1 MKYCGDVVWYL
12 LIGLILF
19 FMGVVYQW
27 YFDQHPESPFA
38 IVDTT
43 LDDAKDNVAETLH
56 LLGLKK
62 PGHYHRTA
70 LGKADQ
76 FVDRSAAQ
84 PGLTLLT
91 TVGSD
96 GRLEAK
102 VVELDGGVVQHWN
115 LDWFETWPD
124 AEHVP
129 DAFMP
134 KQTPGTNIHGA
145 AVMDNGDLVFNFEYQ
160 GLVRMNACGEV
171 VWRLPYLTHHSVFV
185 DEASGYLWVSGK
197 RFHEE
202 AVARLPSHRPPF
214 AEPTVLEISPD
225 GDILQEISVI
235 EVLDKN
241 DMEGLL
247 QLKDFGKIVKE
258 KGTTTGDT
266 LHLNDV
272 EVFPSH
278 LPAGQFKPGDIM
290 ISLRNIHTVLVFD
303 PESLDIVFIKTGD
316 VIGQHDPDFID
327 GKTISVFD
335 NHVTN
340 EADALQQSRVVMLE
354 APEGN
359 AEVYFE
365 GTESQPFYTEVM
377 GKQQWLENGNLLLT
391 EATKGRA
398 LEVDAEGKIVWQ
410 FVNLV
415 EEEGWVGELSEAQRL
430 PTSFDDRFFEQ
441 QRRICSFST

>member
-1 MKYCGDVVWYL
+1 MKYCVDIIWYL
-12 LIGLILF
+12 LIGVILF
-19 FMGVVYQW
+19 FMGATYQW
-27 YFDQHPESPFA
+27 YFNQHPESPLS
-38 IVDTT
+38 IVDPT
-43 LDDAKDNVAETLH
+43 LDNAKDNVAETLH

-70 LGKADQ
+70 LSEADQ

-91 TVGSD
+91 AVGSD

-102 VVELDGGVVQHWN
+102 VVELDGGVVQHWD

-129 DAFMP
+129 DIFVP

-145 AVMDNGDLVFNFEYQ
+145 AVMGNGDLVFNFEYQ
-160 GLVRMNACGEV
+160 GLVRKDVCGEV
-171 VWRLPYLTHHSVFV
+171 VWRLPYQTHHSVFV
-185 DEASGYLWVSGK
+185 DEESGHLWVSGK

-202 AVARLPSHRPPF
+202 ATARLPNHRPPF
-214 AEPTVLEISPD
+214 AEPTVLEISPN
-225 GDILQEISVI
+225 GVILREISVFEI
-235 EVLDKN
+235 LNDN

-247 QLKDFGKIVKE
+247 QLKDFSEIIDE
-258 KGTTTGDT
+258 EGTTTGDT

-278 LPAGQFKPGDIM
+278 LPAGHFKPRDVM

-303 PESLDIVFIKTGD
+303 PESLEITFVKTGD

-327 GKTISVFD
+327 GNTIAVFD
-335 NHVTN
+335 NHVTSDS
-340 EADALQQSRVVMLE
+340 DALQQSRIVMLQ
-354 APEGN
+354 APEGE
-359 AEVYFE
+359 AEVYYE
-365 GTESQPFYTEVM
+365 GTESRPFYTEIM

-391 EATKGRA
+391 ESTKGRA
-398 LEVDAEGKIVWQ
+398 FEVDAQGKIVWQ
-410 FVNLV
+410 LVNFVD
-415 EEEGWVGELSEAQRL
+415 EEDWVGELSEAQRL
-430 PTSFDDRFFEQ
+430 PASFDPHFFEQ
-441 QRRICSFST
+441 QRKSCSVSS

>member
-1 MKYCGDVVWYL
+1 MKYCIDIIWYL
-12 LIGLILF
+12 IGGLILF
-19 FMGVVYQW
+19 SMGAIYQW
-27 YFDQHPESPFA
+27 YFNQHPDSPFA
-38 IVDTT
+38 VIDTT
-43 LDDAKDNVAETLH
+43 MGVAKDNVAETLH

-62 PGHYHRTA
+62 PGHYYPTA
-70 LGKADQ
+70 FSEADQ
-76 FVDRSAAQ
+76 FVDPSAVQ

-91 TVGSD
+91 AVGRD
-96 GRLEAK
+96 ARLEAR
-102 VVELDGGVVQHWN
+102 VVELDGSVVQHWS

-129 DAFMP
+129 DIFMP

-160 GLVRMNACGEV
+160 GLVRMDVCGEV

-185 DEASGYLWVSGK
+185 DEESGHLWVSGK

-202 AVARLPSHRPPF
+202 PVARLPNHRPPF
-214 AEPTVLEISPD
+214 AEPTVLEISPN
-225 GDILQEISVI
+225 GDILREISVFEI
-235 EVLDKN
+235 LSNN

-247 QLKDFGKIVKE
+247 QLKDFSEILKE

-278 LPAGQFKPGDIM
+278 LSADQFKPGDVM

-303 PESLDIVFIKTGD
+303 PESLEVTFVKTGD

-327 GKTISVFD
+327 GSTISVFD
-335 NHVTN
+335 NHVTS
-340 EADALQQSRVVMLE
+340 EADALRQSRVMMLT
-354 APEGN
+354 APEGE
-359 AEVYFE
+359 AEVYYE

-377 GKQQWLENGNLLLT
+377 GKHQWLENGNLLLT

-398 LEVDAEGKIVWQ
+398 FEVDTQGKIVWQ
-410 FVNLV
+410 LVNLV
-415 EEEGWVGELSEAQRL
+415 DEEDWVGELSEAQRL
-430 PTSFDDRFFEQ
+430 PENFDRRFFEQ
-441 QRRICSFST
+441 RRKGCSLSS